1 MRIPAGCLALAASFV
16 GFNAFAAC
24 ENPTIIQ
31 SLPEGE
37 TATLD
42 EMVAAQ
48 NSVKEYMTEMDT
60 YLACLN
66 EDIEAA
72 GDDAAEEFQTLMVTR
87 YNTAVVELE
96 TVAAAFNQQLQAYR
110 AANPSEEEEE

>member
-1 MRIPAGCLALAASFV
+1 MRISAACLTLATSLLSL
-16 GFNAFAAC
+16 NAFAAC
-24 ENPTIIQ
+24 ENP
-31 SLPEGE
+31 SMVLELPDG
-37 TATLD
+37 ASASLD

-48 NSVKEYMTEMDT
+48 AAVKTYMGEMET

-66 EDIEAA
+66 GDIEAT
-72 GDDAAEEFQTLMVTR
+72 GDDAASEFKTLMVTR

-110 AANPSEEEEE
+110 SANPENE